1 MSRVTLVNVALLHV
15 PLGELTPCF
24 TVHPRAKLQ
33 GTYTWPDGRRY
44 DGMWEENRMHGHG
57 VYTDASGHKWEGQ
70 FYNGSGPGLTC
81 QL

>member
-1 MSRVTLVNVALLHV
+1 MYATYIHVRPHVCAQNPYASTV
-15 PLGELTPCF
+15 PLTPH
-24 TVHPRAKLQ
+24 VAQ